1 LWEAEKTVIMDRI
14 SSVLPLLVVIPEMR
28 KIRCEGI
35 AVKEDCMMGVNIADG
50 MVDAIVKLDHTR
62 VRGISW
68 FVERVI
74 PRDPGVV
81 AIVFGEFLPEPNNP
95 VLEIFVKPECSNMG
109 PVVRVP
115 VRVLSPR
122 SWKVRISRRRT

>member
-1 LWEAEKTVIMDRI
+1 MDRI

-50 MVDAIVKLDHTR
+50 VVDAIVKLDHTC

-81 AIVFGEFLPEPNNP
+81 TIVFGEFLPEPNNP

-115 VRVLSPR
+115 VGVLSTR
-122 SWKVRISRRRT
+122 SWIVKISGQRT